1 MQIIGLKTVAFL
13 GLFFFLMRCYHT
25 LCNKTKHSNSNF
37 IVIHIDFQMNINN
50 NTELEFKRIDLL
62 SVQFL
67 AHAKYMTCLRKKQ

>member
-13 GLFFFLMRCYHT
+13 GFLFFWWDATTHYATRLNTQT
-25 LCNKTKHSNSNF
+25 L
-37 IVIHIDFQMNINN
+37 ILVIHTDFQMNINN